1 MRCAGFVHVVAAW
14 ALTFSWAWLAPPAAS
29 AQNPDAT
36 PPGVAITL
44 PHSGAIV
51 PTGSV
56 IRATA
61 WDDVAVA
68 SVRFFVDGVEIAS
81 EGTVTSPSAVW
92 DTSSIAQGPHTVT
105 VVARDTAGNTGSAEV
120 SVTVDRTPPVV
131 SVTSPVSGGTVLGTV
146 HISADVADN
155 VGLDYVWFS
164 VNDVFIGEDTTFPY
178 EAVWDTILVPDGV
191 YTLKVAA
198 GDKAGGLNR
207 AEVPVT
213 LAHGTTRIEETDQA
227 VTYSGTWAHGNQLR
241 AWAGGT
247 ASIATLTMIPAQ
259 ATLSFTGSGVS
270 WIGFRGPQAGIARVY
285 LDGAQVAILDLYE
298 PVERVAAVVY
308 SVSGLALGAH
318 TLIVEA
324 TGTWNPASTDPF
336 VVVDAFIVNGW

>member
-14 ALTFSWAWLAPPAAS
+14 ALTFSWSWLAPPAAS

-198 GDKAGGLNR
+198 GDKAGGLNS

-213 LAHGTTRIEETDQA
+213 LA
-227 VTYSGTWAHGNQLR
+227 
-241 AWAGGT
+241 
-247 ASIATLTMIPAQ
+247 
-259 ATLSFTGSGVS
+259 
-270 WIGFRGPQAGIARVY
+270 
-285 LDGAQVAILDLYE
+285 
-298 PVERVAAVVY
+298 
-308 SVSGLALGAH
+308 
-318 TLIVEA
+318 
-324 TGTWNPASTDPF
+324 
-336 VVVDAFIVNGW
+336 NGDR